1 MCRVSDYRV
10 YMYIDFVSL
19 AKVLYT
25 HHFRMNVTSIAQR
38 TSERGL
44 EGSLT
49 QPRRC
54 ERLLAQNA
62 ILVSLMK

>member
-1 MCRVSDYRV
+1 MQDIDDQVVGFKPLALKYKICIMCRVSDYRV

-44 EGSLT
+44 
-49 QPRRC
+49 
-54 ERLLAQNA
+54 
-62 ILVSLMK
+62 